1 MYVFTKKYIYIYIY
15 HHLQTLE
22 VWLHVVLFKC
32 LTPHLLDI
40 FHHFHFSFTCHHSL
54 CHLWGFRCFFGEN
67 PTSSALPKS
76 LGGHSSKSLPS
87 VRKPAKEKKHQALE
101 NCNTPLKK
109 KMIFLIIHVKFPGW
123 TKDKNQKF
131 QRFMSPLKH
140 HKRPCENKTDHFEPL
155 SW

>member
-1 MYVFTKKYIYIYIY
+1 MRYYQVSTNFTISKHLIARERAQGIGPKKRALLNHKGPTPKTKKTNGFQVCMYVFTKKYIYIYIY

-87 VRKPAKEKKHQALE
+87 VRKPAKEKKH
-101 NCNTPLKK
+101 
-109 KMIFLIIHVKFPGW
+109 
-123 TKDKNQKF
+123 
-131 QRFMSPLKH
+131 
-140 HKRPCENKTDHFEPL
+140 
-155 SW
+155 